1 MMTSSAELLDKPE
14 CGRDAAAGTPPVQPR
29 ATAAMRTK
37 VATSY
42 LLWPL
47 LMIGAIAANY
57 GGMQTAHPIFW
68 FNVSYFSLAGLLF
81 LLERLMPHERQ
92 WLANDGQLVPDI
104 GHTLLSK
111 LAVQALVLSV
121 GVMGAAQAV
130 APPGAGWW
138 PHGWPLPLQVLL
150 GMTIAELGF
159 YWAHRLA
166 HARPLL
172 WRFHAV
178 HHSVTRLWFVNTG
191 RFHFI
196 NTIISVAFGTG
207 VALAAGVPKDILI
220 WVSAITAYIG
230 LLTHCNV
237 EMRFGVLELP
247 FQYAGTA
254 PLAPFDGARGG
265 RPQLRRKPD
274 AVRPAVRH
282 FHQPEP
288 SPARRYRHP
297 RADAGHAGGPDR
309 PSLPAAGRVTVRGP
323 AEPSASQESLSRS
336 VETDADTANAGR
348 VMTAMLEMVKI
359 YISVLKAAY
368 EDQAAI

>member
-1 MMTSSAELLDKPE
+1 MWSAGSYKHQGMMGSSIEVFGKPE
-14 CGRDAAAGTPPVQPR
+14 SGRDAGVGADSIRPS
-29 ATAAMRTK
+29 ATAATRTRL
-37 VATSY
+37 AASY

-47 LMIGAIAANY
+47 LMLGAIAANSA
-57 GGMQTAHPIFW
+57 GTLTAHPILW
-68 FNVSYFSLAGLLF
+68 FNVTYFSLAGLLF
-81 LLERLMPHERQ
+81 LLERCMPHERQ
-92 WLANDGQLVPDI
+92 WLANDGQLGPDI

-121 GVMGAAQAV
+121 GVMGTVEAV

-138 PHGWPLPLQVLL
+138 PHGWPLALQVLL

-166 HARPLL
+166 HERPLL

-207 VALAAGVPKDILI
+207 VALAAGVPKDIII

-237 EMRFGVLELP
+237 EMRFGMLNYLFNTPALHRWHHSMVREEGDRNYGENLMLFDLLFGTFFNPDRRPPADIGIREPMPATLAAQIAHP
-247 FQYAGTA
+247 F
-254 PLAPFDGARGG
+254 
-265 RPQLRRKPD
+265 RR
-274 AVRPAVRH
+274 RPA
-282 FHQPEP
+282 
-288 SPARRYRHP
+288 
-297 RADAGHAGGPDR
+297 
-309 PSLPAAGRVTVRGP
+309 
-323 AEPSASQESLSRS
+323 
-336 VETDADTANAGR
+336 
-348 VMTAMLEMVKI
+348 
-359 YISVLKAAY
+359 
-368 EDQAAI
+368 

>member
-1 MMTSSAELLDKPE
+1 MWSAGSYKHQGMMSSSAELLEKPE
-14 CGRDAAAGTPPVQPR
+14 PGRDAIAGTPQIQPR
-29 ATAAMRTK
+29 AAPAARIRL
-37 VATSY
+37 VLSY

-47 LMIGAIAANY
+47 LMIGAIAANHA
-57 GGMQTAHPIFW
+57 GMRTAHPILW

-81 LLERLMPHERQ
+81 LFERLMPHERQ
-92 WLANDGQLVPDI
+92 WLANDGQLVPDV

-166 HARPLL
+166 HERPLL

-220 WVSAITAYIG
+220 WVSAITAYVG

-237 EMRFGVLELP
+237 EMRFGVLSYL
-247 FQYAGTA
+247 FNT
-254 PLAPFDGARGG
+254 
-265 RPQLRRKPD
+265 
-274 AVRPAVRH
+274 PALHRWH
-282 FHQPEP
+282 H
-288 SPARRYRHP
+288 S
-297 RADAGHAGGPDR
+297 
-309 PSLPAAGRVTVRGP
+309 TVREEGDRNYGENLMLFDLLFGTFINPSRRPP
-323 AEPSASQESLSRS
+323 ADIGIRELMPATLAAQIAHPFRRRSA
-336 VETDADTANAGR
+336 
-348 VMTAMLEMVKI
+348 
-359 YISVLKAAY
+359 
-368 EDQAAI
+368 